1 MVRDTQLDLATSR
14 LQGEIGAY
22 VLEGEQWL
30 PLPLNDV
37 FPFFADA
44 TNLQA
49 ITPPWLRFHVL
60 TPEPIPMRVGQHIDY
75 RLRVRGV
82 PLRWQS
88 EITAWNPPHRFVD
101 EQRRGPYKRWHHE
114 HMFMERG
121 GGTVIFDRVEYALY
135 GGPLAPLVHT
145 LIVRSDVE
153 RIFRFRGEA
162 IERALL
168 EDRGAS
174 PGGNLRPARSPA

>member
-1 MVRDTQLDLATSR
+1 MAPETQLTLATSR
-14 LQGEIGAY
+14 LQGEGGVY
-22 VLEGEQWL
+22 VLEAEQWL
-30 PLPLNDV
+30 PLPLADV

-44 TNLQA
+44 TNLEA

-60 TPEPIPMRVGQHIDY
+60 TPEPIPMQVGQRIDY

-88 EITAWNPPHRFVD
+88 EITVWNPPYRFID

-114 HMFMERG
+114 HMFMERDD
-121 GGTVIFDRVEYALY
+121 GTVIFDRVEYALY
-135 GGPLAPLVHT
+135 GGPLAPLVHS
-145 LIVRSDVE
+145 LLVRGDVE
-153 RIFRFRGEA
+153 RIFRYRGRA

-168 EDRGAS
+168 GDRGAS
-174 PGGNLRPARSPA
+174 TGGDLRPARSPV